1 MFTFRE
7 SVPDDRSRDVEAAF
21 AEFRGCRQHD
31 QVTASCRAE
40 TGTTAEI
47 RRRYADVLETRT
59 CASSDTAERE
69 KCNLELYSLRHRQ
82 PV

>member
-1 MFTFRE
+1 MTGAATWKLRLPI
-7 SVPDDRSRDVEAAF
+7 SVAVVSIHV
-21 AEFRGCRQHD
+21 
-31 QVTASCRAE
+31 QVTAFCRAE